1 MGVASDWSVTMM
13 VNLRQLDYHEVEFG
27 NVGWIC
33 RKVESTMRRRGRVIR
48 LLWAAGVF
56 SAVMSTGGCDSGSGQ
71 AAQPVE
77 TDWKMQ
83 RDQMVSQ
90 QIEAR
95 GVKDPLVLESMRSV
109 ARHLFVPEN
118 YRDAAYH
125 DSPLPIGD
133 SQTISQP
140 YIVALMSELLEVG
153 EGEKVLEIG
162 TGSGY
167 QAAVLAAMGVEV
179 RSIEIRPRL
188 CEHAAQTLSE
198 LAYDSVQ
205 VRCGDGYGGWPEEA
219 PFDGIIVT
227 AAPERVP
234 DPLLEQ
240 LAVGARMVIPVGDF
254 YQELKVITKTPDGI
268 DERSVIPVR
277 FVPMTGEIE
286 RQGS

>member
-1 MGVASDWSVTMM
+1 MM
-13 VNLRQLDYHEVEFG
+13 VNLRQLDYHEVQFG
-27 NVGWIC
+27 NVSWIW

-56 SAVMSTGGCDSGSGQ
+56 SAIMSTGGCDSGSGQ

-198 LAYDSVQ
+198 LAYESVQ

>member
-1 MGVASDWSVTMM
+1 
-13 VNLRQLDYHEVEFG
+13 
-27 NVGWIC
+27 
-33 RKVESTMRRRGRVIR
+33 MRRRGRVCG
-48 LLWAAGVF
+48 LLLAAVVF
-56 SAVMSTGGCDSGSGQ
+56 LTIVAAGGCDSDGGQ

-83 RDQMVSQ
+83 REQMVSQ
-90 QIEAR
+90 QIEGR
-95 GVKDPLVLESMRSV
+95 GVKDPRVLESMRSV

-118 YRDAAYH
+118 YRDTAYF

-188 CEHAAQTLSE
+188 CDRAAQILSE
-198 LAYDSVQ
+198 LAYESVQ
-205 VRCGDGYGGWPEEA
+205 VRCGDGYQGWPEEA

-254 YQELKVITKTPDGI
+254 YQELKVITRTQDGF

-286 RQGS
+286 RQSP

>member
-1 MGVASDWSVTMM
+1 
-13 VNLRQLDYHEVEFG
+13 
-27 NVGWIC
+27 
-33 RKVESTMRRRGRVIR
+33 MRG
-48 LLWAAGVF
+48 LLWVAAV
-56 SAVMSTGGCDSGSGQ
+56 SLMVALIGGCNFRGGT
-71 AAQPVE
+71 AAQPTE
-77 TDWKMQ
+77 PDWKMQ
-83 RDQMVSQ
+83 RERMVSD

-95 GVKDPLVLESMRSV
+95 GVKDPLVLQSMRTV
-109 ARHLFVPEN
+109 PRHLFVPEN

-153 EGEKVLEIG
+153 TGQKVLEIG

-167 QAAVLAAMGVEV
+167 QAAVLAEMGVSV
-179 RSIEIRPRL
+179 CSIEIRPRL
-188 CEHAAQTLSE
+188 CEKAAETLAALE
-198 LAYDSVQ
+198 FDSVQ

-240 LAVGARMVIPVGDF
+240 LAMGARMVIPVGDF
-254 YQELKVITKTPDGI
+254 YQELKVITKTPDGY

>member
-1 MGVASDWSVTMM
+1 
-13 VNLRQLDYHEVEFG
+13 
-27 NVGWIC
+27 
-33 RKVESTMRRRGRVIR
+33 MRR
-48 LLWAAGVF
+48 
-56 SAVMSTGGCDSGSGQ
+56 SGSWRSNLLLAVVATCAAALMWGCNSHGGQ
-71 AAQPVE
+71 AAEPE
-77 TDWKMQ
+77 EPDLKMH
-83 RDQMVSQ
+83 RERMVSQ

-95 GVKDPLVLESMRSV
+95 GVKDPLVLDSMRV
-109 ARHLFVPEN
+109 VPRHLFVSEN
-118 YRDAAYH
+118 YREAAYQ

-167 QAAVLAAMGVEV
+167 QAAVLAQMGVEV

-188 CEHAAQTLSE
+188 CEQSQKVLAE
-198 LAYDSVQ
+198 LEYDTVV
-205 VRCGDGYGGWPEEA
+205 VRCGDGYGGWPDEA
-219 PFDGIIVT
+219 PFNGIIVT

-234 DPLLEQ
+234 DPLLDQ
-240 LAVGARMVIPVGDF
+240 LAEGAKMVIPVGDF
-254 YQELKVITKTPDGI
+254 YQELKVITRTPEGF

-286 RQGS
+286 RQGD

>member
-1 MGVASDWSVTMM
+1 LAAAAFVSMA
-13 VNLRQLDYHEVEFG
+13 
-27 NVGWIC
+27 
-33 RKVESTMRRRGRVIR
+33 
-48 LLWAAGVF
+48 AAGGCN
-56 SAVMSTGGCDSGSGQ
+56 SHGGKVTE
-71 AAQPVE
+71 PE
-77 TDWKMQ
+77 EPDWTMQ
-83 RDQMVSQ
+83 RERMVSQ

-95 GVKDPLVLESMRSV
+95 GVKDSLVLESMRSV
-109 ARHLFVPEN
+109 PRHLFVPEN
-118 YRDAAYH
+118 YRDAAYQ

-140 YIVALMSELLEVG
+140 YIVALMTELLEVG
-153 EGEKVLEIG
+153 KGNKVLEIG

-167 QAAVLAAMGVEV
+167 QAAVLAAMGVDV

-188 CEHAAQTLSE
+188 CERAADTLADLGYSAVE
-198 LAYDSVQ
+198 

-227 AAPERVP
+227 AAPELVP

-240 LAVGARMVIPVGDF
+240 LGEGSKMVIPVGDF
-254 YQELKVITKTPDGI
+254 YQELKVITRTPEGY

-286 RQGS
+286 RQGD

>member
-1 MGVASDWSVTMM
+1 MW
-13 VNLRQLDYHEVEFG
+13 
-27 NVGWIC
+27 
-33 RKVESTMRRRGRVIR
+33 RRGRVICG
-48 LLWAAGVF
+48 LWA
-56 SAVMSTGGCDSGSGQ
+56 SAVSLAFVSTGGCNSHGGQ
-71 AAQPVE
+71 TAEPAEP
-77 TDWKMQ
+77 DWTMH
-83 RDQMVSQ
+83 RDRMVSQ

-95 GVKDPLVLESMRSV
+95 GVKDPLVLDSMRTV
-109 ARHLFVPEN
+109 PRHLFVSDN
-118 YRDAAYH
+118 YRDAAYQ

-153 EGEKVLEIG
+153 PGKMVLEIG

-167 QAAVLAAMGVEV
+167 QAAVLAEMGVEV

-188 CEHAAQTLSE
+188 CESAAKILRE
-198 LAYDSVQ
+198 LGYSSVE

-240 LAVGARMVIPVGDF
+240 LALGARMVIPVGDF
-254 YQELKVITKTPDGI
+254 YQELKVITKTPDGF

-286 RQGS
+286 RQQP